1 MGISSEYLEQTFQ
14 PPTFNSFNMADD
26 AGSVER
32 TFICLKPDAV
42 QRGLIGEIIG
52 RFEKKGFQ
60 LVGMKFI
67 QVSKEFAAEHY
78 ADLSS
83 KGFFDGLCDFFSSGP
98 VCAMVWQGLGV
109 VATGRK
115 MLGTTNPADSAPG
128 TIRGDFAVDMGR
140 NICHGSDSVESANNE
155 IEHWFK
161 PEELVDWQ
169 PTMNEWVYE

>member
-83 KGFFDGLCDFFSSGP
+83 KGFLTAFATSSRR
-98 VCAMVWQGLGV
+98 A
-109 VATGRK
+109 R
-115 MLGTTNPADSAPG
+115 SAPWC
-128 TIRGDFAVDMGR
+128 GR
-140 NICHGSDSVESANNE
+140 VWVWSPPAARCSAPPTRPTRRRVPSAATLPSTWAATSATAPTRLSRPTTRLSTGSSRRSWLAG
-155 IEHWFK
+155 
-161 PEELVDWQ
+161 
-169 PTMNEWVYE
+169 